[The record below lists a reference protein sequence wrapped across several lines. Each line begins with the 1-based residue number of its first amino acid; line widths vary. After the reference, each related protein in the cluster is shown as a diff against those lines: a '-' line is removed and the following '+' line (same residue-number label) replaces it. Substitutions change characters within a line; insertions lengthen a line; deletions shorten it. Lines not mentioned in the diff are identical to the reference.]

1 MEKRSKRF
9 LLLALVLAVATAV
22 IIYLQLDRWQQE
34 LRADRDRA
42 PVLVAAED
50 IAARTRLTADQVEV
64 RELPVAAVHEAAL
77 SDPGAAAGQY
87 LTRDYVEGEQILS
100 RHLTDQEQAEE
111 LTFQVP
117 RGMRALTVPLDRVRG
132 VDGAIRSGDR
142 VDILVTLD
150 TNVLEDEVRTIVLLQ
165 DIEVLRVGG
174 DGEEGGGSDTVTLA
188 LLPRQAEELTL
199 ADEKGSLRLALRGA
213 DDEQRYETEGVR
225 PSRLL
230 EDRR

>member
-9 LLLALVLAVATAV
+9 LLLALVLAVATAA

-42 PVLVAAED
+42 PVLVAGED
-50 IAARTRLTADQVEV
+50 LAARTRLTPDQVEV
-64 RELPVAAVHEAAL
+64 REVPATAVHEAAL
-77 SDPGAAAGQY
+77 SEPGEAAGQY

-111 LTFQVP
+111 LTFRIP
-117 RGMRALTVPLDRVRG
+117 SGMRALTVPLDRVRG

-150 TNVLEDEVRTIVLLQ
+150 TNVLDDVRTIVLLQ

-174 DGEEGGGSDTVTLA
+174 DQEEGGCADTVTLA

-225 PSRLL
+225 PPRLL